1 MVTLTLNDDQI
12 VDAVSRLPAPVKR
25 QLLARLNSERDAWWE
40 QAAIEWEKD
49 LRRLA
54 AERGLNWDSLSENER
69 EKLVGTLMHED
80 AG

>member
-12 VDAVSRLPAPVKR
+12 VEAVNRLPAPVKR
-25 QLLARLNSERDAWWE
+25 QLLAKLNAERDAWWE
-40 QAAIEWEKD
+40 QAAIDGEKD

-54 AERGLNWDSLSENER
+54 AERGLHWDSMSEDER
-69 EKLVGTLMHED
+69 EKLVDVLMHED